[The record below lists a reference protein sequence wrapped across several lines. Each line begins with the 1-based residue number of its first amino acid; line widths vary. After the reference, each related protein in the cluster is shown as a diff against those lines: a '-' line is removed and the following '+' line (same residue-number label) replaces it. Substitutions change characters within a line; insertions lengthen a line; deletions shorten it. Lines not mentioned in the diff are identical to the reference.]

1 MIIIIIILFIAL
13 GTSIGMLMFKLWQI
27 KTMRVVV
34 SKEDIK
40 NKLPK
45 LEFRHVEKNMLYLTK
60 HVVLGVMLA
69 IVKYWFIATT
79 KAKKWIAE
87 EWPKIHAYFTKKP
100 ESGDPVRLSFI
111 RRTIIESKIKIKKIK
126 DKIKEEHE

>member
-13 GTSIGMLMFKLWQI
+13 ATSFGMLMFKLWQI
-27 KTMRVVV
+27 KTMRVIVP
-34 SKEDIK
+34 EDIK

-79 KAKKWIAE
+79 KIKKWVAE

-111 RRTIIESKIKIKKIK
+111 RRSIIELKIKIKKIK
-126 DKIKEEHE
+126 DKIREEHE